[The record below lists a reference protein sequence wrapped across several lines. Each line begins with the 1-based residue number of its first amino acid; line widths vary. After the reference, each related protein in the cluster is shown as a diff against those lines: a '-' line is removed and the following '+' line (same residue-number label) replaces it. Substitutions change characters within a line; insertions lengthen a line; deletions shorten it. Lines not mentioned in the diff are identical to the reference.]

1 MKATWYGE
9 SAMEA
14 KEIYWLDELSKEY
27 NDIVGKKCA
36 NLGELVKL
44 GLRVPYGFALSVKAY
59 EHFMEATG
67 LKDRVHQI
75 VEDAIATGLDVEQDV
90 AKMMKASAQIRGE
103 IEACP
108 MPPDLAA
115 EIGRYYSGLQKKV
128 AIDKVAC
135 AVRSSGAVSMP
146 GQMETYLNV
155 VGEEAIIEHVKKVW
169 GSAFTTRAIA
179 FRVQQNMP
187 VSWAPIGVAV
197 IMMIEARCAGV
208 ILTVLPNIGDTDR
221 AIVEGN
227 FGLGESVVSG
237 EITPDSFVMHKHEM
251 NIESKSVAEKTKMVV
266 YDTCG
271 TCICDVSDELKN
283 QPCLNDAEI
292 LEIVRV
298 AKDVETHFGA
308 PQDMEWAVDKRFPFP
323 ESIFWVQARG
333 AKFAK
338 KEEHKD
344 EEYVIDLMLQLFR
357 K

>member
-1 MKATWYGE
+1 
-9 SAMEA
+9 MEV

-27 NDIVGKKCA
+27 NDLVGKKCA
-36 NLGELVKL
+36 NLGELIKL

-67 LKDRVHQI
+67 LKERVSKI
-75 VEDAIATGLDVEQDV
+75 VEEAIATGLNVEQDMD
-90 AKMMKASAQIRGE
+90 KMIETSAQIRRA

-115 EIGRYYSGLQKKV
+115 DISRYYSGLQKKV
-128 AIDKVAC
+128 AIDRVAC

-155 VGEEAIIEHVKKVW
+155 AGEEAVIEHVKKVW

-179 FRVQQNMP
+179 FRIQQNMP

-237 EITPDSFVMHKHEM
+237 DITPDSFVVHKHDM
-251 NIESKSVAEKTKMVV
+251 HIESKSGAEKTKMVV

-271 TCICDVSDELKN
+271 TCVCDVSEELRN
-283 QPCLNDAEI
+283 EPCLNDGEI
-292 LEIVRV
+292 LEIVKI
-298 AKDVETHFGA
+298 AKDVEAHFGA
-308 PQDMEWAVDKRFPFP
+308 PQDMEWVVDKRFSFP

-338 KEEHKD
+338 KEARKD